1 MPKKLFLIISFLFL
15 FVLAFHY
22 NIKKSSS
29 VNLADEKGQVLGV
42 SENGK
47 SAENNKEGDFKIA
60 LIEEKENLPVL
71 AGQAQ
76 PFKNS
81 NFSELEIKS
90 DAGGAYDESSF
101 IKLFGKNENKTR
113 PIASLTKLMTAFV
126 FLSINPGWDKIYQ
139 IKNNDLINGG
149 KNNLYIGEKI
159 TVENLFNL
167 SLVASDNSATLAL
180 VNSTGKEEKEFVGEM
195 NKQAKE
201 LGLSNTFFYDPIGL
215 NDKNFSTAAEIAR
228 LANYIFKNEE
238 ISKTTLLSSYQF
250 KTLKGRLVRVNN
262 TDKLLSIF
270 PQNGIRILGGKT
282 GFTNSAGYCFVA
294 KFIGA
299 NNHPIITV
307 ILGAPE
313 ENLRFKESSN
323 LANWVYKNYNW

>member
-1 MPKKLFLIISFLFL
+1 MQKKLFLIVFFLFL

-60 LIEEKENLPVL
+60 LIEKKENSLVLPEKI
-71 AGQAQ
+71 Q
-76 PFKNS
+76 PTKNL
-81 NFSELEIKS
+81 NFSEFKIKS
-90 DAGGAYDESSF
+90 EAGGAYDEGSF
-101 IKLFGKNENKTR
+101 IKLFGKNEDKKR

-126 FLSINPGWDKIYQ
+126 FLNFNPGWDKIYQ
-139 IKNNDLINGG
+139 IKNNDLISGG
-149 KNNLYIGEKI
+149 KNNLYLGEKI
-159 TVENLFNL
+159 TIENLFNL

-180 VNSTGKEEKEFVGEM
+180 INSTGKEEKEFIDEM

-201 LGLSNTFFYDPIGL
+201 LGLNNTFFYDPIGL

-238 ISKTTLLSSYQF
+238 ISRATLMGSYEF
-250 KTLKGRLVRVNN
+250 KTLKRRHVRVNN

-294 KFIGA
+294 KFIDA
-299 NNHPIITV
+299 DNHPIITV

-313 ENLRFKESSN
+313 ESLRFQESSQ
-323 LANWVYKNYNW
+323 LANWVYKNYDW